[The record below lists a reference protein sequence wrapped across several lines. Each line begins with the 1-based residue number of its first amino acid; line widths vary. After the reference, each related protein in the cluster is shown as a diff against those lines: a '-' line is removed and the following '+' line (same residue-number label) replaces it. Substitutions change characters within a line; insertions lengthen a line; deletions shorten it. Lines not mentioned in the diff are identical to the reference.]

1 MRQSV
6 FQGDCG
12 LLEPVESE
20 IVVDDVSWRYS
31 GTEERVL
38 SNIDM
43 TVKKGEIVLLTG
55 RNGAGKT
62 TFCNLLNGLI
72 PHFYSGELTGRV
84 TVDGIDTKESF
95 VGYLATRVGLL
106 FQDPASQLI
115 SGSVEDEVAFGLENI
130 ALPIEEID
138 RRTEAALDYVRL
150 SGFRERPPFALSGGQ
165 QQAVALACI
174 IALNPEIYVLDEPTS
189 NLDPFGTNQIFELLD
204 KLATEQ
210 KRTIVVVEHKLE
222 ELIDTADRVVVLDDG
237 KIVASGTPRQI
248 LGDKAELLSE
258 MGLWPPQMALLAYRL
273 RNLSILE
280 SDKIPMTLDESID
293 VFSEMLEQKGINK
306 SGTRGKKDEDIS
318 TRQSQSGEP
327 LISIKNLRFTYPTG
341 AEALK
346 GVDLD
351 IFDNEFVAILGQN
364 GSGKTTLVKHFN
376 GLLKPTEGDILV
388 SGKNTRTTP
397 TYQLIE
403 EVGYVFQNPDQQLF
417 SKRVYEE
424 LAFGLGNVGFS
435 KEKIAERIKEVA
447 SQMNMENL
455 LEERPYSLSKGD
467 RQRVVI
473 SCILALNPRVIIVD
487 EPTTGQD
494 PYKRREIM
502 DLMKELHKQGKTIV
516 VITHDMSL
524 AAEYAQRCVVMS
536 DGKILLDAEPRHV
549 FVQTEMLATT
559 HLQPPS
565 ITQLFIKLSEKY
577 DVPRDILTTDEAVEY
592 FKSAVGGR

>member
-1 MRQSV
+1 MI
-6 FQGDCG
+6 
-12 LLEPVESE
+12 LLESSDSK
-20 IVVDDVSWRYS
+20 IFIDNVSWRYS

-38 SNIDM
+38 TDINI
-43 TVKKGEIVLLTG
+43 TVNEGEIILLTG

-72 PHFYSGELTGRV
+72 PHFYSGELTGTV
-84 TVDGIDTKESF
+84 TVDGIDTKDSF

-138 RRTEAALDYVRL
+138 KRTDSALNYVRL
-150 SGFRERPPFALSGGQ
+150 SDFKERPPFALSGGQ

-174 IALNPEIYVLDEPTS
+174 IALNPKIYVLDEPTS
-189 NLDPFGTNQIFELLD
+189 NLDPFGTIQIFNLLD
-204 KLATEQ
+204 KISTEQ
-210 KRTIVVVEHKLE
+210 KRTFIVVEHKLE
-222 ELIDTADRVVVLDDG
+222 ELIDTADKVIVLDEG

-248 LGDKAELLSE
+248 LGDKAELLNE

-273 RNLSILE
+273 KTLGILN
-280 SDKIPMTLDESID
+280 SNKVPMTLNEGIN
-293 VFSEMLEQKGINK
+293 VFSEMLEQRGVSKRARGTEK
-306 SGTRGKKDEDIS
+306 EQSESKYQPRSGV
-318 TRQSQSGEP
+318 P
-327 LISIKNLRFTYPTG
+327 LISVRNLRFTYPTG

-351 IFDNEFVAILGQN
+351 IFENEFVAILGQN

-388 SGKNTRTTP
+388 CNKNTRTTP
-397 TYQLIE
+397 TYELID

-424 LAFGLGNVGFS
+424 LAFGLKNFGLS
-435 KEKIAERIKEVA
+435 DTEIDARINEVA
-447 SQMNMENL
+447 SQMNIEDL

-473 SCILALNPRVIIVD
+473 SCILALDPRVIIVD

-494 PYKRREIM
+494 PQKRREIM
-502 DLMKELHKQGKTIV
+502 NLMKELHQKGKTIV

-524 AAEYAQRCVVMS
+524 AAEYAERCVIMS
-536 DGKILLDAEPRHV
+536 DGQILLDGAPKDV
-549 FVQTEMLATT
+549 FVQTELLAST

-565 ITQLFIKLSEKY
+565 ITQLFIKLSEKF
-577 DVPRDILTTDEAVEY
+577 DVKQDILTTDEAVDYLKEIT
-592 FKSAVGGR
+592 GGG